1 MPVLVAPSPPQAA
14 AMRQHKNKYKIFKTS
29 APKTTTTTNKQHQPK
44 TTKRRRTTITTTIR
58 TKKNLS
64 KSRSEVTNQSIVRS
78 FLPSIAG
85 SIEQSKIPVLPAR
98 ANNNNFQSQYTKCNQ
113 SIWKTILPSGFYM
126 SNNELMRQQSGLFR
140 HLGLS
145 FKFIRFWDWT
155 RNLMSS
161 KNKLNGRN
169 MCRFVHMV
177 LLSAL
182 SIGVALATRYH
193 IWHIYL

>member
-1 MPVLVAPSPPQAA
+1 
-14 AMRQHKNKYKIFKTS
+14 MRQHKNKYKIFKTS

-44 TTKRRRTTITTTIR
+44 TTNRRRTTITTTIR

-64 KSRSEVTNQSIVRS
+64 KSRSEV
-78 FLPSIAG
+78 PSIAR
-85 SIEQSKIPVLPAR
+85 SIEQSKIPVFPAR

-113 SIWKTILPSGFYM
+113 SIWKKILPSGFYM
-126 SNNELMRQQSGLFR
+126 SNNELMRQQSGLFW